1 MIMKVRKARQTLIHT
16 GCLKG
21 AVCNEPKDLTA
32 EGTRQLNEI
41 LDLKRFLL
49 DFSLIQEWG
58 VRETVIW
65 QDYMIYA
72 LLLGIADKVLPQ
84 IQHFERYMRYA
95 GSYNAILY
103 KAYRE
108 EQYRYQAFRNLGSG
122 GHASFGGGGGFSGG
136 GGAAPGKKIRKYK
149 DIGGI
154 FMKKLCKMWHS
165 AGKCLLVFMVS
176 LCVAVALQPATVQ
189 AADIT
194 KYDIW
199 VGGEQVTSAN
209 AGSVTGVNITGAV
222 SYNPGTNT
230 LTLDNASI
238 TATTVSGAFYPN
250 DTMGIYVKG
259 SISNLTIELKGNNT
273 ITGTTAVES
282 SYGIRADGN
291 LTFNGNGSLYASAV
305 DCNMSGNTWSVGI
318 YAYDGITVSNGC
330 TIEASCGTA
339 AVVATPMYPCLFVNG
354 TIVSAARDK
363 AGNNV
368 ANPGMTYAELESYSY
383 MKLEPG
389 VQTPSAN
396 TDVYGISLS
405 TDHALFGPTVGYSS
419 LPAETVTVTN
429 IGNAATGD
437 LSVELVG
444 SHADRFT
451 LSTNSI
457 ASIAVGG
464 SDSFSITPKDGSD
477 VGEYGDVTVNIRNT
491 TNNIFE
497 HVSVCLAVWPP
508 RPVVTGTLTDAVY
521 VKGETAEPLVVS
533 ATVEGNG
540 TLSYSWV
547 IDRDGETFYRI
558 SGATE
563 PSFVPPTDTVGTVT
577 YYCIVTNTVNGF
589 RIIEA
594 SEYATITVTEGG
606 DNTLSGEN
614 VSNTPAV
621 SDTASDNG
629 SSTPAYV
636 TYTVQRGDTLSA
648 IAKRYG
654 CSVSDIMV
662 ANKNLIKKPNLI
674 YAGWQLNIPQNGTKG
689 VSGSTSDAI
698 LPDDK
703 KTTVYTV
710 KQGDSLWLIARKH
723 GCSMAEIVALNSGL
737 IRNPKLIYAG
747 WELKIPQN

>member
-1 MIMKVRKARQTLIHT
+1 
-16 GCLKG
+16 
-21 AVCNEPKDLTA
+21 
-32 EGTRQLNEI
+32 
-41 LDLKRFLL
+41 
-49 DFSLIQEWG
+49 
-58 VRETVIW
+58 
-65 QDYMIYA
+65 
-72 LLLGIADKVLPQ
+72 
-84 IQHFERYMRYA
+84 
-95 GSYNAILY
+95 
-103 KAYRE
+103 
-108 EQYRYQAFRNLGSG
+108 
-122 GHASFGGGGGFSGG
+122 
-136 GGAAPGKKIRKYK
+136 
-149 DIGGI
+149 
-154 FMKKLCKMWHS
+154 MKKLCKMWHS

-176 LCVAVALQPATVQ
+176 LWAAVALQPAAVQ

-194 KYDIW
+194 TYDIW

-209 AGSVTGVNITGAV
+209 AGGVTGSNITGAV
-222 SYNPGTNT
+222 SYDPGINT

-238 TATTVSGAFYPN
+238 TATTVSGAVYQN

-259 SISNLTIELKGNNT
+259 SISNLTIELKGSNT
-273 ITGTTAVES
+273 ITGTTASES
-282 SYGIRADGN
+282 SYGIYAAGN
-291 LTFNGNGSLYASAV
+291 LIFNGNGSLYASAV
-305 DCNMSGNTWSVGI
+305 DCNMNGNTWSVGI
-318 YAYDGITVSNGC
+318 YTTGNITVNNGC
-330 TIEASCGTA
+330 TMEASCGTA
-339 AVVATPMYPCLFVNG
+339 NIVAAPMYAYFNLNG
-354 TIVSAARDK
+354 TAVSDARDK

-437 LSVELVG
+437 LTVELVG

-497 HVSVCLAVWPP
+497 HVSVYLAVWPP

-540 TLSYSWV
+540 TLSYMWV

-563 PSFVPPTDTVGTVT
+563 PSFVPPSDTVGTVT
-577 YYCIVTNTVNGF
+577 YYCIVTNNVNGF
-589 RIIEA
+589 RIIGV

-606 DNTLSGEN
+606 DNTPSGES
-614 VSNTPAV
+614 VSNTSGSSNNTPAV

-654 CSVSDIMV
+654 CSVSDIMA

-674 YAGWQLNIPQNGTKG
+674 YAGWQLNIPQDGTKG

-723 GCSMAEIVALNSGL
+723 GCTIAEIVALNGGRIS
-737 IRNPKLIYAG
+737 NPNLIYAG
-747 WELKIPQN
+747 WTLKIPQK

>member
-1 MIMKVRKARQTLIHT
+1 
-16 GCLKG
+16 
-21 AVCNEPKDLTA
+21 
-32 EGTRQLNEI
+32 
-41 LDLKRFLL
+41 
-49 DFSLIQEWG
+49 
-58 VRETVIW
+58 
-65 QDYMIYA
+65 
-72 LLLGIADKVLPQ
+72 
-84 IQHFERYMRYA
+84 
-95 GSYNAILY
+95 
-103 KAYRE
+103 
-108 EQYRYQAFRNLGSG
+108 
-122 GHASFGGGGGFSGG
+122 
-136 GGAAPGKKIRKYK
+136 
-149 DIGGI
+149 
-154 FMKKLCKMWHS
+154 MKKLCKMWHS

-176 LCVAVALQPATVQ
+176 LWAAVALQPAAVQ

-194 KYDIW
+194 TYDIW
-199 VGGEQVTSAN
+199 VGGERVTSAN
-209 AGSVTGVNITGAV
+209 AGSVTGANITGAV
-222 SYNPGTNT
+222 SYDPGTNT

-238 TATTVSGAFYPN
+238 TATTVSEAFYRY
-250 DTMGIYVKG
+250 DTMGIYVKD

-273 ITGTTAVES
+273 ITGTTASDS

-305 DCNMSGNTWSVGI
+305 DCNMVLNTWSVGI
-318 YAYDGITVSNGC
+318 YAYEGITVNNGC

-339 AVVATPMYPCLFVNG
+339 AAVATPMYPCLFLNG

-368 ANPGMTYAELESYSY
+368 ANPGMTDAELESYSY
-383 MKLEPG
+383 IKLEPG

-405 TDHALFGPTVGYSS
+405 TDHALFDPTVGYSS
-419 LPAETVTVTN
+419 LPAKTVTVTN

-437 LSVELVG
+437 LTVELVG

-491 TNNIFE
+491 ANNIFE
-497 HVSVCLAVWPP
+497 HVSVYLAVWPP
-508 RPVVTGTLTDAVY
+508 RPVVTGTLSDAVY
-521 VKGETAEPLVVS
+521 AKGETAEPLVVS

-540 TLSYSWV
+540 TLSYMWV

-558 SGATE
+558 NGATE

-577 YYCIVTNTVNGF
+577 YYCIVKNNVNGF
-589 RIIEA
+589 TIIES

-606 DNTLSGEN
+606 DNTPSGES
-614 VSNTPAV
+614 VSNTSGSSNNAPAV

-636 TYTVQRGDTLSA
+636 TYTVKRGDTLSA

-654 CSVSDIMV
+654 CTVSDIMA
-662 ANKNLIKKPNLI
+662 ANSNLIKKPNLI

-689 VSGSTSDAI
+689 VSGSTSDVI

-710 KQGDSLWLIARKH
+710 KQGDSLWSIARKH
-723 GCSMAEIVALNSGL
+723 GCSMAEIVALNSGR
-737 IRNPKLIYAG
+737 ISNPNLIYAG
-747 WELKIPQN
+747 WTLKVPQK